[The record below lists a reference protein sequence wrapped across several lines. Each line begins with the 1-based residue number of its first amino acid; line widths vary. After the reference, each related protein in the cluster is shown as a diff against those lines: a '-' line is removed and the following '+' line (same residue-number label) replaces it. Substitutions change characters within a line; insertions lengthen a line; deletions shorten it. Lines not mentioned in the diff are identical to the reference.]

1 MPNVYKVLGQ
11 AVSAS
16 ASLDITNKEV
26 SNNIVTLTSAS
37 AHNIVVGQPVTVSE
51 AAQSNTISNKALTS
65 NVATLTTSSAH
76 RIQVGQSVTVEN
88 VDATFNGTHTVT
100 AISASANTFSFAK
113 TASNVTS
120 TSATGTVSYLDPVF
134 NGTFIV
140 DSDPTLTTFTYE
152 FPSEDLSST
161 SASVT
166 GSHIPWQVVYTCPAN
181 TAAVVS
187 STAICNQNVRPTS
200 YQLAISDS
208 TSVEQKDIVF
218 YNDIIEESDT
228 VVATAGITVDAT
240 NKYIMFAADV
250 DAVSIN
256 IFGMEIS

>member
-1 MPNVYKVLGQ
+1 MPNVYKVLGK

-16 ASLDITNKEV
+16 ATLNITNKAV
-26 SNNIVTLTSAS
+26 SSNIVTLTSAS
-37 AHNIVVGQPVTVSE
+37 AHNIVVGQPITLTE
-51 AAQSNTISNKALTS
+51 AALVNNISNKVLTAS
-65 NVATLTTSSAH
+65 VATLTTSSSH
-76 RIQVGQSVTVEN
+76 RIQVGQSVTVAG
-88 VDATFNGTHTVT
+88 VDATFNGTYAVT
-100 AISASANTFSFAK
+100 AISASANTFSYTKNA
-113 TASNVTS
+113 ANVTS
-120 TSATGTVSYLDPVF
+120 AAATGTVTYLDPVF

-140 DSDPTLTTFTYE
+140 DSDPTTTTFTYE
-152 FPSEDLSST
+152 FPSQNLTST
-161 SASVT
+161 SASIT
-166 GSHIPWQVVYTCPAN
+166 GTHIPWKVVYTCPAA

-187 STAICNQNVRPTS
+187 STAICNQNVRPAS

-208 TSVEQKDIVF
+208 TSVDQEDIVF